1 MRILYIDEILVNI
14 FRKIFEKIEEK
25 LRLMKNNVDNCKE
38 VMLNFLF
45 RSFLKNR
52 LHNFFTKK

>member
-1 MRILYIDEILVNI
+1 LYLTHEYSFEILVNI

-38 VMLNFLF
+38 VVFDFLQ
-45 RSFLKNR
+45 K
-52 LHNFFTKK
+52 